1 MSLMSRR
8 EPLKAVVWAG
18 HDGSNEEVTGEDED
32 EEEDEDG
39 EEREMDPAKL
49 TVPEIK
55 QRLKELGVR
64 GYSSMKREEAVEKF
78 KEAIA
83 EEEEAEALRVDVE
96 EGDDEGEPN
105 EDDDDEEGM
114 TGEEQELLERLR
126 AAPLIERSE
135 LSEGRAFFCWD
146 DERKVS

>member
-1 MSLMSRR
+1 M
-8 EPLKAVVWAG
+8 
-18 HDGSNEEVTGEDED
+18 TGED

-83 EEEEAEALRVDVE
+83 EE
-96 EGDDEGEPN
+96 
-105 EDDDDEEGM
+105 
-114 TGEEQELLERLR
+114 
-126 AAPLIERSE
+126 
-135 LSEGRAFFCWD
+135 
-146 DERKVS
+146 